1 MMTARYSYRWVCP
14 GMMIICWLAFVLP
27 VECALSPNRI
37 QVLINLPSRP
47 IEGSPRDTEAL
58 FDHKA
63 TLMVKILNPSEVV
76 PMVRIQWILLY
87 DDISTSGRIKRQ
99 QLSDV
104 TTFPMK
110 QFEERN
116 FESKPLRLTGK
127 INKSGQLIG
136 MRYVGYGVRIYD
148 EDKLTYESYQPQ
160 DLEHEIAELLPP
172 LDVIQ
177 AGGKI
182 APGKSPKSAEN
193 AKVNTVSD
201 TQRTK
206 TEAGAASGFTA
217 NGAVTLFDYTF
228 TKHEAEAIL
237 RAANQFSEDE
247 LVSIVGLTKQAAH
260 NLILKRPFQKLEEL
274 SKVSYVKKQAMGTFK
289 EFVLKK

>member
-1 MMTARYSYRWVCP
+1 
-14 GMMIICWLAFVLP
+14 
-27 VECALSPNRI
+27 
-37 QVLINLPSRP
+37 
-47 IEGSPRDTEAL
+47 
-58 FDHKA
+58 
-63 TLMVKILNPSEVV
+63 MVKILNPSEVV